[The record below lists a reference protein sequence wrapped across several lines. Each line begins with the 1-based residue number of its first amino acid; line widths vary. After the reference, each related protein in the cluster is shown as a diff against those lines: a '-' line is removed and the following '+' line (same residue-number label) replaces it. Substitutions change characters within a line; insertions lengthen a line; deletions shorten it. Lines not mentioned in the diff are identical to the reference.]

1 MTASRSSTLSSI
13 IEATTR
19 SAVASSS
26 GIACASATW
35 TSNSGSASRAA
46 SASVGEPSIPTTR
59 CPRAVSSRATRPSP
73 QPISTDSRPGAGTRP
88 RSAGRLKRQKKWSVP
103 GERAHAIH
111 PAASASQ
118 ASRRVAPPAPPP
130 AGSAGTRRHP
140 VGVEHAV
147 DVAQAVDG
155 LLEALRVGD
164 LDDEAVLDHRRGDD
178 APRLD
183 DVAARLG
190 GRPREVL
197 EQPVAVPG
205 VDLELDLERLLVLA
219 LPVDA
224 HEALRVLAQRG
235 GVRAV
240 VAVDRDAATE
250 RDVADDRVARHRPA
264 ALRQAQHDVVDAL
277 DADAVRVARARRLA
291 ALAPRRDQRLDRLLL
306 GLRRL
311 ALLEALQ
318 DLADDDLRRD
328 LRAAEGDVEV
338 LGLAEAHLADDV
350 GEQRRSG
357 DLLRRQAGLRERLL
371 QQAAAGVLGV
381 LAALLLEPLLDLVAR
396 ARGLHHGEPVARR
409 AALALGRQD
418 LDDVA
423 RLQRVVQRDDLAVDL
438 RAHAAVAEL
447 GVDLVGEVERRR
459 AGGERLHL
467 TLRGEDEDL
476 LVEEVDLQ
484 VLHELLGVLELLL
497 PVEHRA
503 QPLELAL
510 ALGRRGPAARAG
522 ALLVDPVGGD
532 AELGHVVH
540 LARADLDLEGQPLG
554 PDHRRVQRLVH
565 VELRHRDE
573 VLEPP
578 GERLPQRVDDAHR
591 AVGVLHR
598 VDDDPHGREVVDL
611 VELAA
616 LLGHLRVDRVE
627 VLRAPEDLGVD
638 AERLE
643 LAREV
648 LARRRDV
655 VLALLALLV
664 DQALDLLVLAR
675 VQGGEGEVLELPLHR
690 VDAQPVGDR
699 RVDLEGLLRL
709 LDLLLLAHRADRPHV
724 VQAIGELDEDDPDVR
739 GHRDHHLAVVLG
751 LRLVAA
757 RERDAGE
764 LRDAV
769 DERRD
774 LVAEAAADLVER
786 GARVL
791 DRVVQQRRAQRLG
804 VEAQAGADLRDAD
817 RVDDEV
823 LARLAALVGVVL
835 AGEQEGVLDPVAV
848 DDDRRLVGVLLDDR
862 EEVAEQAALRLRE
875 VGAADRRVVIGV
887 LDAVDR
893 QALAPRPRSRRRA
906 PRGGPRPGPG
916 GPPRSARPR
925 PPGPPPQGDPTGPP
939 VRP

>member
-1 MTASRSSTLSSI
+1 MRTAGA
-13 IEATTR
+13 EAT
-19 SAVASSS
+19 
-26 GIACASATW
+26 
-35 TSNSGSASRAA
+35 
-46 SASVGEPSIPTTR
+46 PS
-59 CPRAVSSRATRPSP
+59 
-73 QPISTDSRPGAGTRP
+73 
-88 RSAGRLKRQKKWSVP
+88 L
-103 GERAHAIH
+103 
-111 PAASASQ
+111 
-118 ASRRVAPPAPPP
+118 PPP
-130 AGSAGTRRHP
+130 AAPGSAGTRRDP
-140 VGVEHAV
+140 VGVEDAV
-147 DVAQAVDG
+147 DVAQAVHR
-155 LLEALRVGD
+155 LLEALGVGD
-164 LDDEAVLDHRRGDD
+164 LDDEPVLDHRRGDD
-178 APRLD
+178 AARLD
-183 DVAARLG
+183 DVAAGLG
-190 GRPREVL
+190 ERPREVL
-197 EQPVAVPG
+197 EQAVAVPG

-219 LPVDA
+219 LPVHS
-224 HEALRVLAQRG
+224 HEPLRVLAQRG
-235 GVRAV
+235 RVRAV
-240 VAVDRDAATE
+240 VAVDRDAAPE
-250 RDVADDRVARHRPA
+250 RHVADDRVAGHRAA

-277 DADAVRVARARRLA
+277 DADAVRIARAGGLPP
-291 ALAPRRDQRLDRLLL
+291 LAPGRDERLDRLLL
-306 GLRRL
+306 RLGRL
-311 ALLEALQ
+311 ALLEAVHHLV
-318 DLADDDLRRD
+318 DDHLRRD
-328 LRAAEGDVEV
+328 LRRAERDVE
-338 LGLAEAHLADDV
+338 LLRLAEAHLADDV
-350 GEQRRSG
+350 GEQWRAG
-357 DLLRRQAGLRERLL
+357 DLLRRQARLGEVLL
-371 QQAAAGVLGV
+371 QQRAARVLGV
-381 LAALLLEPLLDLVAR
+381 LPALLLEPLLDLVAR
-396 ARGLHHGEPVARR
+396 ARGLHYREPVPRR
-409 AALALGRQD
+409 AALALGREH

-423 RLQRVVQRDDLAVDL
+423 RLQLVVQRDDLRVDL
-438 RAHAAVAEL
+438 RADAPVAEL
-447 GVDLVGEVERRR
+447 GVDLVGEVERSGP
-459 AGGERLHL
+459 GGERLDL
-467 TLRGEDEDL
+467 ALRGEDEDL

-510 ALGRRGPAARAG
+510 ALGRGRLAARAR
-522 ALLVDPVGGD
+522 ALLVDPVRGD

-540 LARADLDLEGQPLG
+540 LARADLDLERQSLG

-578 GERLPQRVDDAHR
+578 GQRLPQRVDDAHR

-616 LLGHLRVDRVE
+616 LLRHLRVDRVE

-709 LDLLLLAHRADRPHV
+709 LDLLLLAHRADRAHV

-804 VEAQAGADLRDAD
+804 VEPQAGADLRDPD

-823 LARLAALVGVVL
+823 LARAAALVGVVL
-835 AGEQEGVLDPVAV
+835 A
-848 DDDRRLVGVLLDDR
+848 R
-862 EEVAEQAALRLRE
+862 EEE
-875 VGAADRRVVIGV
+875 RV
-887 LDAVDR
+887 L
-893 QALAPRPRSRRRA
+893 
-906 PRGGPRPGPG
+906 
-916 GPPRSARPR
+916 
-925 PPGPPPQGDPTGPP
+925 
-939 VRP
+939 